1 MGITWT
7 APSALWLLLLVP
19 VIFIAH
25 SASHTNFN
33 PWQGRLQAALRSLL
47 LATLALAVARPV
59 ISTRSAR
66 QSIVYAVD
74 VSHSIGSP
82 AIEQAARRIDEIND
96 ALRPAHSRIVAFG
109 ATARR
114 VDSTAALRHLA
125 QLAPEAD
132 DANQID
138 RTGTDLEAALDVAR
152 GELATDHVPR
162 IVLFSDGRPTAG
174 DVRAAIARLALAR
187 IPVSVE
193 PLAVRSLGD
202 SWVASIDAPDLIHAT
217 ASFPVTVTIGS
228 QREGPGVVELRSGP
242 KVLAR
247 RSVSISKGVT
257 PVTIDAI
264 VDAPGAV
271 VLEAAVSLPGDPL
284 SANDTLRRG
293 VWVDSR
299 VRVLYVEGIPAS
311 GRYLSAALT
320 GAGFDVTLRPPSA
333 LPATPAGFDPYDV
346 VVLSDVARAA
356 IPSGTMAALPAWVE
370 RGGGLLVAG
379 GDAVFGEG
387 GYRRTPLEG
396 LTPVT
401 FERRDEPTLALILV
415 LDRSWSMA
423 GSSMNL
429 CKAAAQA
436 AVDVM
441 TEEQS
446 VGVLTF
452 NDKFDWDVRLRNVGR
467 NREAIR
473 AKIAAIE
480 PGGRTLIFPALEQAY
495 LALRSV
501 KARAKHV
508 ILLSDGRTY
517 PDEYEALVRKMVDAR
532 ITVSSIAVGPS
543 ADQELLR
550 NIANWGKGHEYMVA
564 DPKELPQIFVTEAKN
579 AGTPAFEERQ
589 ITPVV
594 KSPLFLS
601 AVDMTRLPP
610 LKGFTST
617 VMKDSA
623 LEILATPDGDPLLAF
638 WPIGLGRTAVFASDV
653 KDRWGARWVQWRG
666 YGPFFATVVHALER
680 QRPPAVALDVAPGPI
695 RGATRSVAIAL
706 EARDADGR
714 YRDLLHPAVRVRA
727 GNGASRDV
735 TAHQVAPGRYEAMVV
750 ADAQQTLSVRM
761 TREDDSNAE
770 RDGAGPVTRTIVPD
784 PMAEY
789 RFAPPN
795 EALLKAIAAATDGA
809 FRPTPHALAN
819 IRGAA
824 GDRTTEHRPLW
835 PPLFILAL
843 SLWFLDVLLR
853 RVRVFEAR
861 GARLEA
867 RGRSRRR

>member
-1 MGITWT
+1 
-7 APSALWLLLLVP
+7 
-19 VIFIAH
+19 
-25 SASHTNFN
+25 
-33 PWQGRLQAALRSLL
+33 
-47 LATLALAVARPV
+47 
-59 ISTRSAR
+59 
-66 QSIVYAVD
+66 
-74 VSHSIGSP
+74 
-82 AIEQAARRIDEIND
+82 
-96 ALRPAHSRIVAFG
+96 
-109 ATARR
+109 
-114 VDSTAALRHLA
+114 
-125 QLAPEAD
+125 
-132 DANQID
+132 
-138 RTGTDLEAALDVAR
+138 
-152 GELATDHVPR
+152 
-162 IVLFSDGRPTAG
+162 
-174 DVRAAIARLALAR
+174 
-187 IPVSVE
+187 
-193 PLAVRSLGD
+193 
-202 SWVASIDAPDLIHAT
+202 
-217 ASFPVTVTIGS
+217 
-228 QREGPGVVELRSGP
+228 
-242 KVLAR
+242 
-247 RSVSISKGVT
+247 
-257 PVTIDAI
+257 
-264 VDAPGAV
+264 
-271 VLEAAVSLPGDPL
+271 
-284 SANDTLRRG
+284 
-293 VWVDSR
+293 
-299 VRVLYVEGIPAS
+299 VRVLYVEGAPTSA
-311 GRYLSAALT
+311 RYLSGALG
-320 GAGFDVTLRPPSA
+320 GAGFDVAVRAPSA
-333 LPATPAGFDPYDV
+333 LPATAAGFDPYDV
-346 VVLSDVARAA
+346 VILSDVARAA
-356 IPSGTMAALPAWVE
+356 VPGGAMAALPAWVE
-370 RGGGLLVAG
+370 HGGGLLVAG
-379 GDAVFGEG
+379 GEAVFGEG
-387 GYRRTPLEG
+387 EPGSDVGYRHTAIER

-401 FERRDEPTLALILV
+401 FERKDEPSLALVLV

-429 CKAAAQA
+429 CKAAARA

-467 NREAIR
+467 NRDDIR

-517 PDEYEALVRKMVDAR
+517 PDEYEALVRKMVEAR

-550 NIANWGKGHEYMVA
+550 NIATWGRGHEYMVA

-589 ITPVV
+589 ITPIV
-594 KSPLFLS
+594 KSPSFLS
-601 AVDMTRLPP
+601 AVDVTRLPP

-680 QRPPAVALDVAPGPI
+680 QRPPAAALDVVPGPI
-695 RGATRSVAIAL
+695 RGATRTVAIAV

-714 YRDLLHPAVRVRA
+714 YRDLLHPAVHVRA

-735 TAHQVAPGRYEAMVV
+735 TARQVAPGRYQAAVV
-750 ADAQQTLSVRM
+750 ADAHQTLSVSM
-761 TREDDSNAE
+761 TGEGDSNVE

-789 RFAPPN
+789 RFAPPD
-795 EALLKAIAAATDGA
+795 EALLKAIAGATDGV
-809 FRPTPHALAN
+809 FRPTPQTLAN

-835 PPLFILAL
+835 PPLFIFAL
-843 SLWFLDVLLR
+843 GLWFLDVLFR
-853 RVRVFEAR
+853 RIRVFEAR
-861 GARLEA
+861 GARREP
-867 RGRSRRR
+867 R

>member
-1 MGITWT
+1 VVDVAAPHYGLTMGLTWT
-7 APSALWLLLLVP
+7 APAALWLLLLVP
-19 VIFIAH
+19 VVLLAH
-25 SASHTNFN
+25 RLARTNFN
-33 PWQGRLQAALRSLL
+33 TRQGRLQAALRSLL
-47 LATLALAVARPV
+47 LAALALAVARPV
-59 ISTRSAR
+59 VSTRSAR

-74 VSHSIGSP
+74 VSHSIGTP
-82 AIEQAARRIDEIND
+82 AIEQAARRIDEINT
-96 ALRPAHSRIVAFG
+96 ALRPAHSRIVVFG

-114 VDSTAALRHLA
+114 VDSTAALR
-125 QLAPEAD
+125 QLARLDPAAAD
-132 DANQID
+132 PNQPD
-138 RTGTDLEAALDVAR
+138 RTGTDLEAALGVAR
-152 GELATDHVPR
+152 GELATDHIPR
-162 IVLFSDGRPTAG
+162 VVLFSDGRPTAG
-174 DVRAAIARLALAR
+174 DVRAAIARLARER

-202 SWVASIDAPDLIHAT
+202 SWVASIDAPDVIHAT
-217 ASFPVTVTIGS
+217 ASFPVTVNIGS
-228 QREGPGVVELRSGP
+228 QREGTAVVELRSGAT
-242 KVLAR
+242 VLAR
-247 RSVSISKGVT
+247 QSAFVSKGTT
-257 PVTIDAI
+257 PVTLDAV

-299 VRVLYVEGIPAS
+299 VRVLYVEGTRAS
-311 GRYLSAALT
+311 ARYLSGALT
-320 GAGFDVTLRPPSA
+320 GSGFDVTVRPPSA

-356 IPSGTMAALPAWVE
+356 IPNAAMAALPAWVE

-401 FERRDEPTLALILV
+401 FERRDEPSLALILV

-423 GSSMNL
+423 GSSINL

-467 NREAIR
+467 NRDAIR
-473 AKIAAIE
+473 EKIAAIE
-480 PGGRTLIFPALEQAY
+480 AGGRTLIYPALEQAY
-495 LALRSV
+495 FALRSV

-517 PDEYEALVRKMVDAR
+517 PDEYEALVGKMVDAR

-550 NIANWGKGHEYMVA
+550 NIATWGKGQEYMVA
-564 DPKELPQIFVTEAKN
+564 DPKELPQIFVKETKN
-579 AGTPAFEERQ
+579 AGSPAFEERQ
-589 ITPVV
+589 ITPIV
-594 KSPLFLS
+594 KSPSFLS

-680 QRPPAVALDVAPGPI
+680 QRPPAVALDVTPGPI
-695 RGATRSVAIAL
+695 RGATRSVAIAV

-727 GNGASRDV
+727 GNGASREI
-735 TAHQVAPGRYEAMVV
+735 TARQVAPGRYEATVV
-750 ADAQQTLSVRM
+750 AEAQQTLSVS
-761 TREDDSNAE
+761 TTGE
-770 RDGAGPVTRTIVPD
+770 GPVTHTIVPD

-789 RFAPPN
+789 RFEPPD
-795 EALLKAIAAATDGA
+795 EALLRAIAAATGGA
-809 FRPTPHALAN
+809 WRPAPSALLT
-819 IRGAA
+819 AA
-824 GDRTTEHRPLW
+824 GDRTTERRPMW
-835 PPLFILAL
+835 PPLLLLAL
-843 SLWFLDVLLR
+843 VLWLLDVLFR
-853 RVRVFEAR
+853 RIRVFE
-861 GARLEA
+861 
-867 RGRSRRR
+867 